1 MKIGINTPAYNFK
14 YDISDMAHRAEELGF
29 ESIWFPEHTVMP
41 VGAKTPY
48 PGTEDGHIPDSM
60 NYMIDPFMGLAAASS
75 VTKNLLLGTGVC
87 LVPEHNPL
95 NLAKTIATLDYFS
108 GGRVLFGVGTGW
120 LEEESEIMGVNF
132 RRRWSQTREALADY
146 LSSKK
151 INKPFLIR
159 VNPLTSKEGQ
169 KDLSLLSLLGENF
182 IGLLIPKIE
191 NKPELEALPESL
203 EVVALIETPLAIKN
217 LESISSD
224 VRIRGIALG
233 GLDLSAELGSD
244 MNWDSL
250 IYSRSKI
257 VLHAA
262 INGVYSIDSPFVQ
275 INNMEQLEEESQ
287 KAKSLGFNSKFA
299 IHPNQIEVIKRNFL
313 PSDEEIE
320 EAKKI
325 LKAYSNS
332 DGGVIELDG
341 KMVDEPIVKLMRK
354 KLILA
359 GLDPDN

>member
-132 RRRWSQTREALADY
+132 RRRWSQTREAL
-146 LSSKK
+146 
-151 INKPFLIR
+151 
-159 VNPLTSKEGQ
+159 
-169 KDLSLLSLLGENF
+169 
-182 IGLLIPKIE
+182 
-191 NKPELEALPESL
+191 
-203 EVVALIETPLAIKN
+203 LAIKELWTKQESEFHGEFYDFPLVMCN
-217 LESISSD
+217 PKPVQKPHPPIILGGASKNVLERVVEIGDGWIPVRHTPDEVSAARGRLNRLAESKGRDPDSIEISVFGLRPDREELRAFENAGASRAIVGLTSQETGQVINARAEDPSINQKELRTELESVAS
-224 VRIRGIALG
+224 RLCGYLG
-233 GLDLSAELGSD
+233 
-244 MNWDSL
+244 
-250 IYSRSKI
+250 
-257 VLHAA
+257 
-262 INGVYSIDSPFVQ
+262 
-275 INNMEQLEEESQ
+275 
-287 KAKSLGFNSKFA
+287 
-299 IHPNQIEVIKRNFL
+299 
-313 PSDEEIE
+313 
-320 EAKKI
+320 
-325 LKAYSNS
+325 
-332 DGGVIELDG
+332 
-341 KMVDEPIVKLMRK
+341 
-354 KLILA
+354 
-359 GLDPDN
+359 